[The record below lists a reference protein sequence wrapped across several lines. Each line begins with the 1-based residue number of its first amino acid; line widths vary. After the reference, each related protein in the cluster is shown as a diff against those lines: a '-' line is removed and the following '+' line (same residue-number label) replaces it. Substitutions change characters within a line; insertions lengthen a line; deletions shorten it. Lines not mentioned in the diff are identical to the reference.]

1 MNGIINKLLLTRDKF
16 MSEMHLTQPGFTY
29 WACGTF
35 TKKQRKNTKIQRKR
49 KFTIYLSNGIR

>member
-1 MNGIINKLLLTRDKF
+1 MNGIINKLLLARDKF

-29 WACGTF
+29 CACGTF